1 MGHGHHQFTYIGSP
15 SLPSG
20 IGTDTERA
28 PMLNANQIDP
38 IRFEV
43 IRNALSEA
51 TEEMAIALRRSAYST
66 NIKTRAD
73 FSCVFFDSRVRVV
86 AQAFAQPV
94 HLGSLSVLVPRMVEA
109 IRSQKPGPWRR
120 HLGQRPLP
128 GRRTLE

>member
-1 MGHGHHQFTYIGSP
+1 MDITNTYIGSP
-15 SLPSG
+15 SLPSS
-20 IGTDTERA
+20 IGTDTERT
-28 PMLNANQIDP
+28 PMPHANQIDP

-73 FSCVFFDSRVRVV
+73 FSCVLFDSRVRVV

-94 HLGSLSVLVPRMVEA
+94 HIWVPATPSWPTTPTWVVY
-109 IRSQKPGPWRR
+109 
-120 HLGQRPLP
+120 
-128 GRRTLE
+128 T